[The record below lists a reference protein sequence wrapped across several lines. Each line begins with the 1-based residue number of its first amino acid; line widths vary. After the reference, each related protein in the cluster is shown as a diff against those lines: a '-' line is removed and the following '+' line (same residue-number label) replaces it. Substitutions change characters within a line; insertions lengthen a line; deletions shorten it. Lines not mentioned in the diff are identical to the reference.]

1 MSQTILIYHGNC
13 PDGFLAATIFRQAR
27 GNEVEFHAGVHQ
39 EPPPDVTGKEVVFV
53 DFSYKRPVI
62 LALAEQADSI
72 LIVDHH
78 ISAQEDLVD
87 LPANVKTIFDMNRSG
102 AGLAWETFRPGRPA
116 PKLVLYVEALDLW
129 RLEAYPHLSQVIA
142 GLLAYDYDFDLWT
155 QFLTANQDELIARLT
170 QEGTTIERRLAK
182 DLRETVASS
191 QHQLE
196 IGGQLVPAVNVPGTM
211 SGAANQLA
219 PGQPFAACYY
229 LMDGYAKFSLRSDK
243 NGADVAQIAAQYG
256 GGGHRHAAGFRL
268 KYTGT
273 ELGEALKQ
281 QFGSS

>member
-39 EPPPDVTGKEVVFV
+39 EPPPDVTDKEVVFV

-72 LIVDHH
+72 LVVDHH

-87 LPANVKTIFDMNRSG
+87 LPTNVKTIFDMNRSG
-102 AGLAWETFRPGRPA
+102 AGLAWEIFQPGQPT

-129 RLEAYPHLSQVIA
+129 RLEAYPHLKEVIA

-155 QFLTANQDELIARLT
+155 QFLTADQDDLIARLA
-170 QEGTTIERRLAK
+170 QEGTVIERRLAK
-182 DLRETVASS
+182 DLQQTIASG

-196 IGGQLVPAVNVPGTM
+196 IGGQLVPAVNVPATM
-211 SGAANQLA
+211 SAAANQLA
-219 PGQPFAACYY
+219 PDQPFAACYY
-229 LMDGYAKFSLRSDK
+229 LMDDYAKFSLRSDK

-256 GGGHRHAAGFRL
+256 GGGHRHAAGFSL

-273 ELGEALKQ
+273 ELNEALKQ